1 MLGDLNK
8 KELIDL
14 LTNQV
19 IGRIGCSTA
28 DETYV
33 VPINYVYRD
42 NAIYAHSGPGKKID
56 MMRKN
61 PKVCFQVDE
70 ITDTFRW
77 KSAILWGSF
86 EELAGEERQ
95 QAMQGIIHRVMPL
108 TDRPTEEPSH
118 GISPEKQTS
127 IIVFKIELAKVTG
140 KFESHDRE

>member
-14 LTNQV
+14 ISNQV
-19 IGRIGCSTA
+19 IGRLGCSSA
-28 DETYV
+28 DETYI

-61 PKVCFQVDE
+61 PKVCFQVDN
-70 ITDTFRW
+70 IIDTFRW
-77 KSAILWGSF
+77 KSAILWGNFTELF
-86 EELAGEERQ
+86 EEERQ
-95 QAMQGIIHRVMPL
+95 QAMQGIIHTIMPL
-108 TDRPTEEPSH
+108 TDRPTEETSH